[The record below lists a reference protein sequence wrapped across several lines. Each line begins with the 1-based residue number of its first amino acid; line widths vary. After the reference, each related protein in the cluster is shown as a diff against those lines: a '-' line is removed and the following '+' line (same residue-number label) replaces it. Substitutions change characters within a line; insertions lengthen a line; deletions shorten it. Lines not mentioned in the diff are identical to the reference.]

1 MSASIPL
8 PGEASFKPLKGGV
21 QFLTPVLH
29 HFLHLIEARTD
40 FVEGPCVD
48 CLEDKNSMNSLSQDP
63 YWDRRMAW
71 QPPLS
76 PSTMSSTQHKLM
88 QE

>member
-8 PGEASFKPLKGGV
+8 PGEASSLKLLKGGF

-29 HFLHLIEARTD
+29 HFLHLIEAGTD
-40 FVEGPCVD
+40 LVESSCAD
-48 CLEDKNSMNSLSQDP
+48 CLEDNNSSE
-63 YWDRRMAW
+63 WGRMAW

-76 PSTMSSTQHKLM
+76 PSTASSTQLKLM